1 MRQLCVAPLP
11 FSLALQ
17 FAVLAMAALALM
29 CQGCFFFPPLFR
41 PTDSDQCPPAAA
53 ASALLGRAC

>member
-29 CQGCFFFPPLFR
+29 CQGCFFSPLFR